1 MSLGRLIIPSPLGP
15 LYLTSEGESLTSILY
30 APSFGTEE
38 PTPFLRKVAEELSRY
53 FKGDLIEFSFP
64 FKFNKGTPFQ
74 QKVWLHLL
82 SIPYGKT
89 MSYSDFANS
98 LGTALRPT
106 ASALGKNPLAIL
118 LACHR
123 VIGKN
128 GALTG
133 YNGGLDKKQHLL
145 ELEKHVIQSALAC

>member
-1 MSLGRLIIPSPLGP
+1 
-15 LYLTSEGESLTSILY
+15 
-30 APSFGTEE
+30 
-38 PTPFLRKVAEELSRY
+38 
-53 FKGDLIEFSFP
+53 
-64 FKFNKGTPFQ
+64 
-74 QKVWLHLL
+74 
-82 SIPYGKT
+82 

-106 ASALGKNPLAIL
+106 TSTLGKNPLAIL

-128 GALTG
+128 GALRG

-145 ELEKHVIQSALAC
+145 ELEKKHVIQSLLVC